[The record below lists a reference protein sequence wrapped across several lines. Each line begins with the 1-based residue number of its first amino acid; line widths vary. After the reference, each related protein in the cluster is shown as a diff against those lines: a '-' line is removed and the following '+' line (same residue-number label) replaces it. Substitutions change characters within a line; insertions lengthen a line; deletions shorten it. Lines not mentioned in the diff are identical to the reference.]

1 MVWIIFIRRR
11 EVAKMNPKIEV
22 RVEQIGPSASEGRA
36 RSHTVTV
43 DRPEAKGGSDRGP
56 MGGELMLI
64 GLGGCFMSNLLAAVR
79 TREARVANVVVYVA
93 ATVEPNPD
101 RITAIEMAISA
112 SYDDAEQM
120 EKIVTIAERSCLV
133 SNTLKQGLPISVRLK
148 ESLKP
153 SSV

>member
-1 MVWIIFIRRR
+1 V
-11 EVAKMNPKIEV
+11 V
-22 RVEQIGPSASEGRA
+22 
-36 RSHTVTV
+36 V
-43 DRPEAKGGSDRGP
+43 DRPEAKGGSDRGA

-79 TREARVANVVVYVA
+79 TREARVSNVGVHVT
-93 ATVEPNPD
+93 ATVESNPD
-101 RITAIEMAISA
+101 RITAVEMTISA
-112 SYDDAEQM
+112 SYDDAAQM
-120 EKIVTIAERSCLV
+120 EKIVTIAERSCMV